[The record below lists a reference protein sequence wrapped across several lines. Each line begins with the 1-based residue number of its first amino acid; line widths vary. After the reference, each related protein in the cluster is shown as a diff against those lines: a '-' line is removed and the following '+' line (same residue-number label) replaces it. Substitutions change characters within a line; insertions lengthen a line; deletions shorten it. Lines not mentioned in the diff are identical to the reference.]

1 MFMSQVQDRKV
12 TPDAGQLRCRESQKT
27 EILRQ
32 QVHGVVH
39 DFNHILHVIIGYS
52 ELLLMRVPDN
62 LQLRNDIA
70 EIRKAADHGTAL
82 TRNLLRSYRDE
93 ALETDT
99 LDINRLLYESRHFLQ
114 RLIGNRFALEI
125 VSGAGLFPVKMN
137 ASQAQQ
143 IITNLLA
150 NARDAMPEGGT
161 LVIESG
167 ALNLNQYHSNNQTE
181 IPAGR
186 YTTLAVIDTGRGM
199 DAETRSHIFEP
210 FFTTKESGK
219 GTGLGLAMVNEI
231 LQQNGAFASV
241 ESNVGSGTTVK
252 IFLPAAADAKAR
264 ELPFVT
270 GT

>member
-1 MFMSQVQDRKV
+1 L
-12 TPDAGQLRCRESQKT
+12 PDG
-27 EILRQ
+27 
-32 QVHGVVH
+32 
-39 DFNHILHVIIGYS
+39 S
-52 ELLLMRVPDN
+52 EFLEFRGSEFL
-62 LQLRNDIA
+62 
-70 EIRKAADHGTAL
+70 EL
-82 TRNLLRSYRDE
+82 TI
-93 ALETDT
+93 

-125 VSGAGLFPVKMN
+125 VSGVDLFPVKMN

-167 ALNLNQYHSNNQTE
+167 ALNLNHYHSNNQTE

-186 YTTLAVIDTGRGM
+186 YTTLAVVDTGRGM

-231 LQQNGAFASV
+231 LKQNGAFASV

-270 GT
+270 GAKFATARSHEKPAMQLFRQSRIRGGDSLSIPGSKAPEEKRRR

>member
-1 MFMSQVQDRKV
+1 
-12 TPDAGQLRCRESQKT
+12 
-27 EILRQ
+27 
-32 QVHGVVH
+32 
-39 DFNHILHVIIGYS
+39 
-52 ELLLMRVPDN
+52 
-62 LQLRNDIA
+62 
-70 EIRKAADHGTAL
+70 
-82 TRNLLRSYRDE
+82 
-93 ALETDT
+93 
-99 LDINRLLYESRHFLQ
+99 
-114 RLIGNRFALEI
+114 
-125 VSGAGLFPVKMN
+125 MN

-167 ALNLNQYHSNNQTE
+167 ALNLNQHHSNSQTE

-186 YTTLAVIDTGRGM
+186 YTTLAVIDTGKGM

-231 LQQNGAFASV
+231 LKQNGAFASV

-264 ELPFVT
+264 ELPFVR
-270 GT
+270 GA